1 MNYNNLTLVGRL
13 TKQGETRFLPD
24 GKEVYANSIAVS
36 KKYKTKQGETKEE
49 TMFMDFSCFSGLA
62 TTCKSYLNKGSL
74 VLLNGEIRLENWTA
88 QDGSNRSKHSLRV
101 DTMKML
107 DGKQTDRGQQGE
119 DTRAYQEP
127 EITYNGVPEID
138 IDDGSIPF

>member
-24 GKEVYANSIAVS
+24 GKEVYTNSIAVS

-74 VLLNGEIRLENWTA
+74 VLLNGEIKLENWTA

-107 DGKQTDRGQQGE
+107 DSKNSQGQQTE
-119 DTRAYQEP
+119 ARAYQEP
-127 EITYNGVPEID
+127 EITYNGVSMVDVDMEEI
-138 IDDGSIPF
+138 IPF